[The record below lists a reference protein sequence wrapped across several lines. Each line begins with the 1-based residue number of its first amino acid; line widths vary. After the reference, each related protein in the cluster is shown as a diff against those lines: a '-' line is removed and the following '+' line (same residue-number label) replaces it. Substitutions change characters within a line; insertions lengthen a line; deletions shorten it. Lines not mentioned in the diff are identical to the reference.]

1 MRLKRFCLITKK
13 GENYL
18 GDNMNIVILDYKTLG
33 EDLDLSGAEKFGT
46 VIKYPTSTQEEAKER
61 VREADVIIVNKVKMN
76 EDVLKNAPNL
86 KLICETATGYDN
98 IDLSYCNT
106 RGIKVA
112 NTPAYSTSCVAQ
124 VTVSMAL
131 SLMTHLNEYRN
142 FVHNGSYQKSVSAN
156 MLEPIYHEVEG
167 LTWGIIGFGNIGR
180 KVATVAEALGCKILV
195 NKRQPVSDFQCVDL
209 ETILKKSDIISIHCP
224 LSNETRG
231 MIGKEQLEMMK
242 KSAII
247 INVARG
253 AIWDEDA
260 VADAILDATIGGMAC
275 DVFSQ
280 EPLPKEH
287 PFNKILDKENVIL
300 TPHMAWGSYESRT
313 RCFNTVLSNIEA
325 FLDGREQ
332 NLVK

>member
-1 MRLKRFCLITKK
+1 
-13 GENYL
+13 
-18 GDNMNIVILDYKTLG
+18 MNIVILDYKTLG
-33 EDLDLSGAEKFGT
+33 DDLDLSGAEKFGK
-46 VIKYPTSTQEEAKER
+46 VIKYATSTQNEAKER
-61 VREADVIIVNKVKMN
+61 VREADVIIVNKVKMT
-76 EDVLKNAPNL
+76 EDVVENAPNL

-98 IDLSYCNT
+98 IDIAYCAR
-106 RGIKVA
+106 RGIRVA
-112 NTPAYSTSCVAQ
+112 NTPAYSSACVSQ

-180 KVATVAEALGCKILV
+180 RVAAVAEALGCKILV
-195 NKRQPVSDFQCVDL
+195 NKRTPVSDFQCVDL

-231 MIGKEQLEMMK
+231 MIGKEQLAKMK

-253 AIWDEDA
+253 AIWDEEA
-260 VADAILDATIGGMAC
+260 VANAILDGTIGGMAC

-325 FLDGREQ
+325 FLDGRKQ
-332 NLVK
+332 NLIK

>member
-1 MRLKRFCLITKK
+1 
-13 GENYL
+13 
-18 GDNMNIVILDYKTLG
+18 MNIVILDYKTLG
-33 EDLDLSGAEKFGT
+33 DDLDLSGAERFGK
-46 VIKYPTSTQEEAKER
+46 VIKDPTSTQDEAKER
-61 VREADVIIVNKVKMN
+61 VKEADIIIVNKVKIV
-76 EDVLKNAPNL
+76 EDVVKNAPNL

-98 IDLSYCNT
+98 IDIAYCKS
-106 RGIKVA
+106 RGIMVA

-124 VTVSMAL
+124 ITVSMAC
-131 SLMTHLNEYRN
+131 SLTTHLNEYRS
-142 FVHNGSYQKSVSAN
+142 FVHNGGYQNSVSAN
-156 MLEPIYHEVEG
+156 MLEPVYHELEG

-195 NKRQPVSDFQCVDL
+195 NKRAPVSDFDCVDL
-209 ETILKKSDIISIHCP
+209 DTILKKSDIISIHCP

-231 MIGKEQLEMMK
+231 MIGKEQLALMK
-242 KSAII
+242 KNAII

-253 AIWDEDA
+253 AIWDESA
-260 VADAILDATIGGMAC
+260 VAEAISNGTIGGMAC
-275 DVFSQ
+275 DVFSV

-287 PFNKILDKENVIL
+287 PFNNILDKENVIL

-325 FLDGREQ
+325 YLDGREQ